1 MVRVKIPADSE
12 NGPHGLPKAIKKKLT
27 LTFPGSVKICHLAPG
42 LCDLCV
48 WLYESPTGV
57 ASLSAGYD

>member
-1 MVRVKIPADSE
+1 VKEMSFKSGMVRVKIPADSE

-48 WLYESPTGV
+48 
-57 ASLSAGYD
+57 